1 VQASTEVARGM
12 GVVEGSWVAQL
23 EIVRH
28 IAGGA
33 GALYFLQ
40 MYVPPTER
48 PLAAREGA

>member
-1 VQASTEVARGM
+1 M
-12 GVVEGSWVAQL
+12 GVAEGSWVAQL

-48 PLAAREGA
+48 PLAAREGV